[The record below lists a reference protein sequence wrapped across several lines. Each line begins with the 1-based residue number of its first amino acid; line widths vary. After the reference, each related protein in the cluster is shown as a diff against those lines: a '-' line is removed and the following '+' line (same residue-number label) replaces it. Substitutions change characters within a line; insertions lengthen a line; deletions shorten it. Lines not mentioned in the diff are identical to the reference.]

1 MGGNLKGLI
10 KNYIDNLDI
19 KALKEFGIKNNI
31 NLSDNEL
38 NFVYNMI
45 KENVMDILKDEK
57 PYLEILKK
65 NINNNDYLKI
75 EDLVSFYKNKYKGYL
90 F

>member
-1 MGGNLKGLI
+1 MKGLI

-19 KALKEFGIKNNI
+19 KTLKEFGIKNNI

>member
-19 KALKEFGIKNNI
+19 KTLKEFGIKNNI